1 MEYAI
6 RIIMHAGLCPNRR
19 WQHCPADKCTVRQ
32 PDYLP
37 SAWWNTYDKQNFN
50 NNHYWIMSIWNL
62 KYETWKCN
70 TSLIKI
76 YDRIV
81 NIYKWQSPCPDC
93 PRWFLCQY
101 YGPGT
106 QGISSSKNHLLT
118 FFCGTHKDLFIPE
131 CLSCFQL
138 ITTKRF
144 IRSSHKAI
152 VWFQKTWII
161 LHASYWLLLWCC
173 FCL

>member
-1 MEYAI
+1 MQVYVPTEDGNI
-6 RIIMHAGLCPNRR
+6 VQLISVQFNSQIIFHLHGEIHMTS
-19 WQHCPADKCTVRQ
+19 KT
-32 PDYLP
+32 
-37 SAWWNTYDKQNFN
+37 FN

-76 YDRIV
+76 YDRIL

-106 QGISSSKNHLLT
+106 QGISSTKNHLLM